1 MMRLPAMYFFLCGQ
15 CLSFIHSG
23 ISETASRLR
32 ILMRSVLAIVQVQIK
47 VAAYNTTLQAD
58 ANNEIYGELTQRA
71 QLELASVRLSAAFAE
86 TIWKSGRRR
95 NFHLSRLHG
104 YINRNAVL
112 YHWQVVNS

>member
-58 ANNEIYGELTQRA
+58 ANNEIYGELTQLA
-71 QLELASVRLSAAFAE
+71 QLELASVRLSLLSRKPFG
-86 TIWKSGRRR
+86 KSGRRA
-95 NFHLSRLHG
+95 NFHHSRLHG
-104 YINRNAVL
+104 
-112 YHWQVVNS
+112 